1 MKKIIFLLLFI
12 PLLSKSQDNT
22 IITNLQ
28 LKGGTVKI
36 ISSLVYANTDTS
48 IGNMF
53 HKWREDY
60 IDGSAPN
67 DNANVTISTTKTA
80 NVIYV
85 YDLLLNLP
93 GGYLETESYLNDFK
107 TSIQSKRAGNA
118 ILDAG
123 CTALEANMSARIA
136 ALKTGGLGYLQL
148 K

>member
-1 MKKIIFLLLFI
+1 MKRIILILLFMPI
-12 PLLSKSQDNT
+12 LAKAQETTNV
-22 IITNLQ
+22 TNLQ
-28 LKGGTVKI
+28 LKGGTVKV
-36 ISSLVYANTDTS
+36 ISGLIATNADTS

-60 IDGSAPN
+60 IDGSVPN

-80 NVIYV
+80 NVIYI

-93 GGYLETESYLNDFK
+93 GGYLDTDSYLTDFR
-107 TSIQSKRAGNA
+107 TSILSKRATNS

-136 ALKTGGLGYLQL
+136 SIKSGGLGYLQL